1 MTNYY
6 YKKST
11 KGTSSSSVDEL
22 LPICGCIVV
31 VTVGEIGL
39 NVMLLNA
46 DVECSVTLWAVDADD
61 GKIVVSD
68 DKTEDESVV
77 VAVVVDVCVVVAFVV
92 VVVVDG
98 VVIVVDFGVGVVV
111 VVVVFVVLV
120 VMASVAV
127 DDGAMV
133 VCSVED
139 GVDVSVDVL
148 SDVSV
153 CVVLGVLDT
162 FGTDAVVILELSERD
177 IWYYQNSFWK
187 AVLKKDWQHLD

>member
-1 MTNYY
+1 M
-6 YKKST
+6 
-11 KGTSSSSVDEL
+11 DEL
-22 LPICGCIVV
+22 LPFCGCSVV
-31 VTVGEIGL
+31 VTVGVAGL
-39 NVMLLNA
+39 DVMLLNA
-46 DVECSVTLWAVDADD
+46 DVECSVTLWAVDVDD

-68 DKTEDESVV
+68 DRTEDEPDV

-92 VVVVDG
+92 VVIVDG

-111 VVVVFVVLV
+111 VFVVVVVV
-120 VMASVAV
+120 VMVSVAV

-133 VCSVED
+133 VCSVEG

-148 SDVSV
+148 SDVRV

-162 FGTDAVVILELSERD
+162 FGTNVVVISELSERD

-187 AVLKKDWQHLD
+187 AVLKKKLTTPGLNKKVTLTIV

>member
-31 VTVGEIGL
+31 VTVGVIGL

-61 GKIVVSD
+61 VKIVVSD
-68 DKTEDESVV
+68 DKTEDEPVV

-120 VMASVAV
+120 VVASVAV

-133 VCSVED
+133 VCSVEG

-148 SDVSV
+148 SDV

-162 FGTDAVVILELSERD
+162 FGTDAVVILELSELD